1 VEFIEDSSNDNSG
14 AVSKEQKARKAQFAL
29 AIYEL
34 GMSYM
39 NGWGIPKDKPL
50 AVRCFEIA
58 GSWGDTDALA
68 EAGFCYTQ
76 GVGCRK
82 DMKKAAEF
90 YRQAADKGMS
100 MAGNSWYV
108 FSSFSVLYLKLIF
121 DRIYKPKYMP
131 DPPPR
136 EETPEPV
143 KKARGRSRTLFGR
156 KKAAV
161 AS

>member
-1 VEFIEDSSNDNSG
+1 
-14 AVSKEQKARKAQFAL
+14 
-29 AIYEL
+29 
-34 GMSYM
+34 MSYM

-76 GVGCRK
+76 GVGCKK
-82 DMKKAAEF
+82 DLKKAAEF

-108 FSSFSVLYLKLIF
+108 F
-121 DRIYKPKYMP
+121 
-131 DPPPR
+131 
-136 EETPEPV
+136 TH
-143 KKARGRSRTLFGR
+143 TLSQ
-156 KKAAV
+156 V
-161 AS
+161 YI

>member
-1 VEFIEDSSNDNSG
+1 MRPNQAEGVSWLRRAVDSAGVEFIEDSSSDGSQ

-76 GVGCRK
+76 GVGCKK
-82 DMKKAAEF
+82 DLKKAAEF

-108 FSSFSVLYLKLIF
+108 HCVRRWSIHFTNASTGSTSPNTC
-121 DRIYKPKYMP
+121 RIHLQERT
-131 DPPPR
+131 PP
-136 EETPEPV
+136 
-143 KKARGRSRTLFGR
+143 SR
-156 KKAAV
+156 
-161 AS
+161 